1 MTPALPVPVDLAPM
15 LARAVD
21 TVPSG
26 DYAYEPK
33 WDGYRCLLFRDG
45 DDVVLASRSGKTLT
59 RYFPEVVDA
68 VRASALPA
76 RCALDGEIVVP
87 VDGRLDWDRL
97 SDRIHP
103 SDTRVRLLAGS
114 TPASFVAFDLL
125 ADGDES
131 LLDQPFSERRA
142 HLERVLEPVR
152 PPLHLSGVTHDVDV
166 ARGWFETF
174 EGAGLDGVVAKP
186 LDGHYAPGRRTM
198 LKIKHQR
205 TADTVLAGYRPHK
218 RSSAARPLLGS
229 MLLGLW
235 DDDGVLQYVGGCSAF
250 ADGVRADLVTL
261 LDELRVE
268 PDEHPWLS
276 GERGADDRRPE
287 TNHRWSG
294 LKDQAFVPLD
304 PRVVVEVA
312 YDQLQSRRFRHA
324 TQFVRFRPDREPTSC
339 TYDQLDVPAAYDLS
353 DVLR

>member
-1 MTPALPVPVDLAPM
+1 MPLGLPVPVDLAPM

-21 TVPSG
+21 TVPAG

-45 DDVVLASRSGKTLT
+45 DDVVLGSRSGKALT
-59 RYFPEVVDA
+59 RYFPELVDA
-68 VRASALPA
+68 VLASALPR

-87 VDGRLDWDRL
+87 VAGRLDWDRL

-103 SDTRVRLLAGS
+103 SAARVRELAAA

-125 ADGDES
+125 ADGDDS
-131 LLDQPFSERRA
+131 CLDLPFSDRRA
-142 HLERVLEPVR
+142 RLERVLEPVD
-152 PPLHLSGVTHDVDV
+152 PPLHLSRVTHDVDV
-166 ARGWFETF
+166 ARGWFDTF

-186 LDGHYAPGRRTM
+186 VGARYSPGRRTM
-198 LKIKHQR
+198 LKVKHQR

-235 DDDGVLQYVGGCSAF
+235 DDDGVLQFVGGCAAF
-250 ADGVRADLVTL
+250 ADGVRADLAAM
-261 LDELRVE
+261 LDELRV
-268 PDEHPWLS
+268 DAGDHPWTS
-276 GERGADDRRPE
+276 GERGEDDRRPE
-287 TNHRWSG
+287 NEHRWSG
-294 LKDQAFVPLD
+294 AKDQAFVPLD

-324 TQFVRFRPDREPTSC
+324 TQFVRFRPDRDPASC

-353 DVLR
+353 DVLQ